1 MSFPSS
7 WVSPLLLPVR
17 GLCHHADARQLGT
30 DTLDMESAD
39 ALGLY
44 CLYYVSIIAGGFL
57 ADITG
62 RRVLLISTAAF
73 CGASLIIVA
82 IITTVITSP
91 TDATSKA
98 SIALIFLWEAS
109 FGIQSPLV
117 WITTTEAAP
126 TANRE
131 KVLAVATFLGFGVS
145 LLITSVSPYLQNPG
159 YGNLGSKIGFI
170 WGSFSVITVAW
181 VYWTVPEMK
190 GFSLEQLDHLY
201 AQDVP
206 TRQFKR
212 YKFADDVRAVGERM
226 AGEGDAESPS
236 LSVLGDRKSSFGGGQ
251 TPGVGMGQEREVEL
265 VRQLSGDKGLKA

>member
-1 MSFPSS
+1 
-7 WVSPLLLPVR
+7 
-17 GLCHHADARQLGT
+17 
-30 DTLDMESAD
+30 MESAD